1 MLVQHVHDSPSV
13 VDAAIADV
21 NERGRG
27 KRLEH
32 VVPLGSNLDDLDLL
46 RRLREV
52 EKDSYGKVVAE
63 ETGERE
69 KLKKKD
75 SRKTKWQQIKY
86 NDRSTKY

>member
-1 MLVQHVHDSPSV
+1 MQHVYDSPSV
-13 VDAAIADV
+13 VDAAVADV
-21 NERGRG
+21 NKRARG

-46 RRLREV
+46 RSLREV

-69 KLKKKD
+69 KLE
-75 SRKTKWQQIKY
+75 RLKWQQIKY
-86 NDRSTKY
+86 NDR

>member
-1 MLVQHVHDSPSV
+1 MFVQHVYDSPSV
-13 VDAAIADV
+13 VDAAVADV

-32 VVPLGSNLDDLDLL
+32 AVPLGSNLDDLDLL

-69 KLKKKD
+69 KLKKD

-86 NDRSTKY
+86 NDR